1 MARFYNSGGGAG
13 GDVSFTG
20 EGCIVFPNDGEVCNV
35 PNSSGDGAGYSTIQ
49 INPDTTTNDNRYIII
64 DPTAPNHIHIRAG
77 GTQDGSSA
85 DLFLGG
91 ERNNVHVS
99 DGGRDVVINTRPATV
114 INTYTNLNPTGNTS
128 FVVSNTA
135 NIYVGDTA
143 YYAGGGDTVT
153 VDSVTQD
160 LPSAGLQTI
169 TANINGTP
177 AIFVGGAAHIFSH
190 EESWNNSWLFNDS
203 GVLSG
208 PAMGSVA
215 VNGIYNNFT
224 DDLYIGSS
232 ESIQI
237 SGTGG
242 EFLNDSSIPSN
253 QIATIGDI
261 QNTVSDVTSY
271 NPVWSGTGL
280 AFTGTPAVGSYVKVG
295 SVVTVQ
301 IDVEFDNV
309 SNFGTGQYSLTLP
322 FDSRYHTDVYG
333 GSVHDVGGTTNH
345 YSLKGHLNPNSS
357 TMTVWSLKS
366 SAQDEPFDHNSP
378 MVLTTA
384 DKFHM
389 SFTYICE

>member
-1 MARFYNSGGGAG
+1 MARFYNSIGSGG

-35 PNSSGDGAGYSTIQ
+35 PNSSGDGYGYSTIQ

-77 GTQDGSSA
+77 GTQDESSA

-91 ERNNVHVS
+91 ERNNVLVS
-99 DGGRDVVINTRPATV
+99 DNARGVVVNTRPEAV
-114 INTYTNLNPTGNTS
+114 ISTYTNTNPTSDTN
-128 FVVSNTA
+128 FIVSNTA
-135 NIYVGDTA
+135 NIYIGDTVFA
-143 YYAGGGDTVT
+143 PGGDTVT

-160 LPSAGLQTI
+160 SPSAGLQTV
-169 TANINGTP
+169 TANLSGTP
-177 AIFVGGAAHIFSH
+177 AQFVGSSAYVFIH
-190 EESWNNSWLFNDS
+190 EESWNHSWIFDNA
-203 GVLSG
+203 GVLIG

-232 ESIQI
+232 EAIQI
-237 SGTGG
+237 TGSNG
-242 EFLNDSSIPSN
+242 EFLNDSTIPSN

-261 QNTVSDVTSY
+261 ANTVSDVTSY

-322 FDSRYHTDVYG
+322 FNSRYHTDVYG
-333 GSVHDVGGTTNH
+333 GSVHDVGATTDH
-345 YSLKGHLNPNSS
+345 YSLKGHLAPSS
-357 TMTVWSLKS
+357 SAMTIWSLKS
-366 SAQDEPFDHNSP
+366 SAQDEPFDNNSP